1 MGMAKRKY
9 DIQEVN
15 YDRPTNRLVKPKRL
29 AKSSPK
35 TMMGLKL
42 ARMIK

>member
-1 MGMAKRKY
+1 MVKRKY
-9 DIQEVN
+9 LRKEMN

-42 ARMIK
+42 MRTLK